1 MKAQLEERLIKLKNE
16 HAKGLKLL
24 INIEE
29 KETELKRNMLRIS
42 GAVQILEEEL
52 GKIKDDKSDGDVVKM
67 KSNKNE
73 SIEKIEVG

>member
-1 MKAQLEERLIKLKNE
+1 MEAQLKERLIKLKNE

-24 INIEE
+24 MSIDE

-52 GKIKDDKSDGDVVKM
+52 GKMKEDKSDKD
-67 KSNKNE
+67 
-73 SIEKIEVG
+73 IF